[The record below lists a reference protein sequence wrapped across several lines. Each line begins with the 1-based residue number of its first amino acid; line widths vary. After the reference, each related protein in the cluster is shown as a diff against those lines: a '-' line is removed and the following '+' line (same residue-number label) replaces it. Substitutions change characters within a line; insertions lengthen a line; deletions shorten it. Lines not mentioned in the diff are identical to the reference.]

1 MSVFTFVFRALPFP
15 FAWKRRSSTSS
26 KGKEKESNLDPDSVW
41 DLDLHFSE
49 KPLATLPSEP
59 KLPLTSLHR
68 DVSHTLHIAVKQSTD
83 QTNLH
88 NPESELGSSFEYP
101 ERSSGSVSPR
111 SRVKSRT
118 ESRPSVLG
126 REVSWANIVRSRS
139 RWTNEQQKEL
149 LMAEKQLAR
158 CQKAWSSEQ
167 ELWIS
172 YVGLFYPVIQD
183 LSEEKEAHEG
193 FMSMRMRQQED
204 ERSQFRKAWKRRR
217 SLEES
222 LALKERQ
229 LSLTVKSSPN
239 GNGLPIIRRFTL
251 PSYLNHNMI
260 EANPPALTCKV

>member
-1 MSVFTFVFRALPFP
+1 MSVFTFVLRALPFP

-41 DLDLHFSE
+41 DLDLHYSE

-68 DVSHTLHIAVKQSTD
+68 DVSHTLHIAVKQSPD
-83 QTNLH
+83 QTHPH
-88 NPESELGSSFEYP
+88 NPEPEPELGSSFEYP
-101 ERSSGSVSPR
+101 ETNSGSVSPR
-111 SRVKSRT
+111 SRVKCRA
-118 ESRPSVLG
+118 ESRPSVLA
-126 REVSWANIVRSRS
+126 REVSWASIVRSRC
-139 RWTNEQQKEL
+139 RWTLEQEREL
-149 LMAEKQLAR
+149 HMAERQLAR

-172 YVGLFYPVIQD
+172 YIQE

-222 LALKERQ
+222 LALKEKQ
-229 LSLTVKSSPN
+229 LTLTVKSNNN
-239 GNGLPIIRRFTL
+239 GSALPIIRRFTL
-251 PSYLNHNMI
+251 PSYLNHHDSMI

>member
-1 MSVFTFVFRALPFP
+1 MVYTSILSMSVFTFVFRALPFP
-15 FAWKRRSSTSS
+15 FAWRRRSSTSS

-68 DVSHTLHIAVKQSTD
+68 DVSHTLHIAVKQSPD
-83 QTNLH
+83 QTNPH
-88 NPESELGSSFEYP
+88 NLESELGFSFEYP
-101 ERSSGSVSPR
+101 ETNSGSVSPR
-111 SRVKSRT
+111 SRVKSRA
-118 ESRPSVLG
+118 ESRPSVLA

-139 RWTNEQQKEL
+139 RWTNEQEKEL
-149 LMAEKQLAR
+149 LRAEKQLAR

-172 YVGLFYPVIQD
+172 YVQD
-183 LSEEKEAHEG
+183 LSEEKEAHES

-222 LALKERQ
+222 LALKEKQ
-229 LSLTVKSSPN
+229 LTLTVK
-239 GNGLPIIRRFTL
+239 
-251 PSYLNHNMI
+251 
-260 EANPPALTCKV
+260 